1 METEHRRSH
10 RVEPHRV
17 GQSAETSREMHRGHR
32 QAEYRMEVREDRDS
46 REVVREDRDSRE
58 VVREEHRVE
67 HPSVFL
73 IIRL

>member
-17 GQSAETSREMHRGHR
+17 GQSAEASREMHRGHR

-46 REVVREDRDSRE
+46 REVVRE
-58 VVREEHRVE
+58 EHRVE